1 MSEDRCG
8 KCDELLS
15 REYTIPERK
24 PCPYCGSMA
33 RSFIREFTESIS
45 FSVSDKR
52 TVDKERGIGG
62 KAKFI
67 IETDSTTEIE
77 KITVKST
84 DEKGKPI
91 TVEFFKKKEEKE
103 GKK

>member
-8 KCDELLS
+8 KCGKLLS

-33 RSFIREFTESIS
+33 RSLYREFSESIG
-45 FSVSDKR
+45 VSDAVKLA
-52 TVDKERGIGG
+52 VDKKRGIDG
-62 KAKFI
+62 KAEFI

-84 DEKGKPI
+84 DENGKPI
-91 TVEFFKKKEEKE
+91 TSVFLKKKKN
-103 GKK
+103 GKT